1 MTTKPCRRP
10 CDRVLIWYRSEYT
23 ESLFYCVE
31 ERSCVNRIVWRL
43 DRCVSKVTMEAT
55 TAGEGHSS
63 HSSMNQGES
72 GVKVARRVYVG
83 NLAWKTSWQD
93 LKDHF
98 GAAGEVKFADVLR
111 GGGARSKGCG
121 IVEYEHA
128 ESAMRAIKTLNHS
141 LLDGRQIFV
150 REDREDY
157 ELRDGPGG
165 GEIGERLPKNDDHRH
180 VVLGKRVWVGNLG
193 REVTWKE
200 LKDHFR
206 GAGNVL
212 HADVMMYDDGT
223 SKGCGIV
230 EFETPSEALRAIS
243 LFSNSVLYG
252 QAIIV
257 REDREESLAVG
268 GSHAKMDMDASDGNH
283 VVIHGLPY
291 RMAWQDLK
299 DLVRDVARGPVIRAD
314 IMKTVDGLSKGYG
327 VVVLSSR
334 EDAETVISRL
344 SGHVIDGRVLTAKF
358 DKFNRK

>member
-1 MTTKPCRRP
+1 MSA
-10 CDRVLIWYRSEYT
+10 DG
-23 ESLFYCVE
+23 SL
-31 ERSCVNRIVWRL
+31 S
-43 DRCVSKVTMEAT
+43 
-55 TAGEGHSS
+55 
-63 HSSMNQGES
+63 QGES

-98 GAAGEVKFADVLR
+98 GVAGEVKFADVLR

-121 IVEYEHA
+121 IVEFEHA
-128 ESAMRAIKTLNHS
+128 GSAKQAIETLNHS

-157 ELRDGPGG
+157 ELRDGLGARESAG
-165 GEIGERLPKNDDHRH
+165 RSKGEDHRQ

-193 REVTWKE
+193 RDISWKE

-212 HADVMMYDDGT
+212 HADVMTYDDGS

-230 EFETPSEALRAIS
+230 EYETPNEALRAIS
-243 LFSNSVLYG
+243 LFSNSLLGG
-252 QAIIV
+252 QTITV
-257 REDREESLAVG
+257 REDREESQLPVG
-268 GSHAKMDMDASDGNH
+268 SLPKMDGSASDGNH

-299 DLVRDVARGPVIRAD
+299 DLVREVARGPVIRAD

-327 VVVLSSR
+327 VVVLSSQ
-334 EDAETVISRL
+334 EDAQTVISRL

-358 DKFNRK
+358 DKYNRK

>member
-1 MTTKPCRRP
+1 M
-10 CDRVLIWYRSEYT
+10 DGV
-23 ESLFYCVE
+23 
-31 ERSCVNRIVWRL
+31 
-43 DRCVSKVTMEAT
+43 DVS
-55 TAGEGHSS
+55 
-63 HSSMNQGES
+63 QGER

-98 GAAGEVKFADVLR
+98 VAAGEVKFADVLR

-121 IVEYEHA
+121 IVEFEHA
-128 ESAMRAIKTLNHS
+128 ESAKRAIETLNHS
-141 LLDGRQIFV
+141 VLDGRQIFV

-157 ELRDGPGG
+157 ELRDVVGG
-165 GEIGERLPKNDDHRH
+165 GDPTPKGEL
-180 VVLGKRVWVGNLG
+180 VLGKRVWVGNLG
-193 REVTWKE
+193 KEITWKE

-206 GAGNVL
+206 GAGNVM
-212 HADVMMYDDGT
+212 HAAVMTYEDGS

-230 EFETPSEALRAIS
+230 EYESSHEALRAIS
-243 LFSNSVLYG
+243 LFSNSLLCG
-252 QAIIV
+252 QAITV
-257 REDREESLAVG
+257 REDREESAPGLHVKID
-268 GSHAKMDMDASDGNH
+268 SSEGNH

-314 IMKTVDGLSKGYG
+314 VMKTVDGLSKGYG